1 MYLIYNYSYEAMEV
15 HSPGTFWHSKF
26 SLPADHNIH
35 SSLWSTERNLTQNH
49 LKIYARF
56 GVNEEDTLVISGP
69 SKGNIRVLSG
79 KPMKKSQSL
88 RPTARHILSQ
98 TLEVTVKQIYDLILT
113 FTDSSTA
120 WSVTTCPTYLSE
132 RCRLP
137 CHCRTGHLL
146 WLDISESLPAM
157 TTIASQGSLECSCAI
172 EMQHFRPKTWQSS
185 DYKITKSSR
194 NIKTIREIS
203 STSHCSWLH
212 SKLFLDHCSE
222 AHTCTTLSARTNDRW
237 FCFTQIW
244 CQKQFS
250 LQSRGAKFS
259 QTNRPNI
266 EVYQYTNII
275 QYTNLIQYTMVYS
288 TSHTSPGNLLPHLPR
303 TRAQGGQCCSS
314 NRQRCRLTVHCL
326 EFRLTN

>member
-1 MYLIYNYSYEAMEV
+1 MYASCACITCIYLLTHHSYSPWWHVYLIYNYSYEAMEV

-49 LKIYARF
+49 LKICARY

-79 KPMKKSQSL
+79 KPMKNSQSL

-137 CHCRTGHLL
+137 CHCRTGHLR

-172 EMQHFRPKTWQSS
+172 EMQHFRPKTWQSEWLQN
-185 DYKITKSSR
+185 YKIKQKHKNNLW
-194 NIKTIREIS
+194 NIFHQSLQLAALKAVSGPLFWSAYMHNIECKDKWPLILLHADLVPKTI
-203 STSHCSWLH
+203 
-212 SKLFLDHCSE
+212 F
-222 AHTCTTLSARTNDRW
+222 
-237 FCFTQIW
+237 
-244 CQKQFS
+244 
-250 LQSRGAKFS
+250 
-259 QTNRPNI
+259 P
-266 EVYQYTNII
+266 
-275 QYTNLIQYTMVYS
+275 
-288 TSHTSPGNLLPHLPR
+288 
-303 TRAQGGQCCSS
+303 
-314 NRQRCRLTVHCL
+314 
-326 EFRLTN
+326 